1 MRTEEFTLTA
11 PPSSAV
17 VEQQLAKMRTRAVA
31 TRNKRIL
38 RRAKS
43 EAVLADILPAELQD
57 GYSYHVISHGDID
70 ALSYLAHCVKTW
82 PFDYVFISTWCMAMA
97 DVDQLIGWLHNG
109 RIGELDFC
117 CGEIFPT
124 QYPDET
130 DKLFQL
136 EAQGEPVSVKIA
148 RNHAKIM
155 LASNADEGVYLAF
168 ESSAN
173 VNTNPRIEQTTIT
186 RDRDLFEFYREFY
199 AGIQTVYKN
208 PHAPRYA
215 S

>member
-1 MRTEEFTLTA
+1 MIQPSFNLT
-11 PPSSAV
+11 PPSAAAV
-17 VEQQLAKMRTRAVA
+17 LDQQLAKMRTRAVA
-31 TRNKRIL
+31 TRNKRVM

-43 EAVLADILPAELQD
+43 EAVLADILPAEFED
-57 GYSYHVISHGDID
+57 GFSYHVISHGDID
-70 ALSYLAHCVKTW
+70 SLSYLTHAIKAW
-82 PFDYVFISTWCMAMA
+82 AFDYVFVSTWCMAMA
-97 DVDQLIGWLHNG
+97 DVDQLLHWLHSG
-109 RIGELDFC
+109 RIGTLDFC

-130 DKLFQL
+130 DKLFRL
-136 EAQGEPVSVKIA
+136 EAQGDSVQVKIA

-155 LASNADEGVYLAF
+155 LASNDDEGIYLAF

-186 RDRDLFEFYREFY
+186 RDRDLFEFYRDFY

-208 PHAPRYA
+208 PHAKRYA

>member
-1 MRTEEFTLTA
+1 MQAQFPLV
-11 PPSSAV
+11 PPSAATV
-17 VEQQLAKMRTRAVA
+17 VEQQLAKIRTRAVA
-31 TRNKRIL
+31 TKNRRIM

-43 EAVLADILPAELQD
+43 EAILADVLPAELQD

-70 ALSYLAHCVKTW
+70 ALSYLTHCVKTW
-82 PFDYVFISTWCMAMA
+82 PFDYVFVSTWCMAMA
-97 DVDQLIGWLHNG
+97 DVDQLLGWLHSG
-109 RIGELDFC
+109 RISALNFC

-130 DKLFQL
+130 NKLFLL
-136 EAQGEPVSVKIA
+136 EARGEPVQVKIA

-155 LASNADEGVYLAF
+155 LAVNEDAGVYLAF

-186 RDRDLFEFYREFY
+186 RDQDLVEFYREFY
-199 AGIQTVYKN
+199 DGIKTVYKN
-208 PHAPRYA
+208 PYAPRY
-215 S
+215 SS